1 MSKQDNGVGINEIM
15 GVTNKSNATVKRYLQ
30 LLKAIQAIEFRGSV
44 KTGKYYLTEE
54 MVKK

>member
-1 MSKQDNGVGINEIM
+1 MSKQDNGIGINEIM

-30 LLKAIQAIEFRGSV
+30 LLKAIQ
-44 KTGKYYLTEE
+44 E

>member
-1 MSKQDNGVGINEIM
+1 M

-44 KTGKYYLTEE
+44 KTGKYYLTDK